1 MDTRLEFYISDVK
14 SILRIAK
21 VFSQPGVA
29 DLVRNAEAGLDR
41 GTKGQFS
48 VLTISR
54 PSQLSP
60 SVSGP
65 GDVPGLLGMP
75 SLLEGGSLVLEQ
87 DREIVTSAARQ
98 CLLEL
103 EGHSVK
109 YWPVFGNE
117 FRQTV
122 VELLAVSEKAKTA
135 AEDML
140 KELGESSGG
149 RKEEG
154 MLSQILGWLAASG
167 EGPDSQETED
177 LRKTVHHL
185 TASMAALQEIFSV
198 AASAPDRAGA
208 GGLRRLTGG
217 PGSPGQPE
225 MVETAQG
232 LVLTPHGRWQVV
244 QGLAR
249 PVPRYEGDPDT
260 RPITGQEV
268 VWLVRRL
275 HQASQHLNT
284 LHGDLLARY
293 YQDPGLLGQAARL
306 VLAPP
311 VHFINTTKSISGGPA
326 IRTSQ
331 QHRARISLRTLGN
344 KRTIVYLVL
353 YLLVMWCLGYSTLG
367 ALIVLILLTATAVLA
382 TASVKQVRQL
392 SI

>member
-1 MDTRLEFYISDVK
+1 
-14 SILRIAK
+14 
-21 VFSQPGVA
+21 
-29 DLVRNAEAGLDR
+29 
-41 GTKGQFS
+41 
-48 VLTISR
+48 
-54 PSQLSP
+54 
-60 SVSGP
+60 
-65 GDVPGLLGMP
+65 
-75 SLLEGGSLVLEQ
+75 
-87 DREIVTSAARQ
+87 
-98 CLLEL
+98 
-103 EGHSVK
+103 
-109 YWPVFGNE
+109 
-117 FRQTV
+117 
-122 VELLAVSEKAKTA
+122 
-135 AEDML
+135 
-140 KELGESSGG
+140 
-149 RKEEG
+149 
-154 MLSQILGWLAASG
+154 
-167 EGPDSQETED
+167 
-177 LRKTVHHL
+177 
-185 TASMAALQEIFSV
+185 
-198 AASAPDRAGA
+198 
-208 GGLRRLTGG
+208 
-217 PGSPGQPE
+217 

-293 YQDPGLLGQAARL
+293 YQDPGVLGQAARL

-392 SI
+392 SV

>member
-1 MDTRLEFYISDVK
+1 
-14 SILRIAK
+14 
-21 VFSQPGVA
+21 
-29 DLVRNAEAGLDR
+29 
-41 GTKGQFS
+41 
-48 VLTISR
+48 
-54 PSQLSP
+54 
-60 SVSGP
+60 
-65 GDVPGLLGMP
+65 MP
-75 SLLEGGSLVLEQ
+75 SLLEGGGSLVVEQ
-87 DREIVTSAARQ
+87 DRELVASAARQ

-135 AEDML
+135 AEEML

-154 MLSQILGWLAASG
+154 MLSKILGWLAASG
-167 EGPDSQETED
+167 DSEDSQETEE

-185 TASMAALQEIFSV
+185 TASMAGLQEIFSV
-198 AASAPDRAGA
+198 AASAPDR
-208 GGLRRLTGG
+208 GGGGGRRVTAG

-268 VWLVRRL
+268 VWLVRSL
-275 HQASQHLNT
+275 HQVSHHLNMV
-284 LHGDLLARY
+284 HGEFLQRSY
-293 YQDPGLLGQAARL
+293 HEPGLLGQAARL

-311 VHFINTTKSISGGPA
+311 THFVTTTKSISGGPA
-326 IRTSQ
+326 VRTSH
-331 QHRARISLRTLGN
+331 QHRARLSLRTFGN
-344 KRTIVYLVL
+344 KRTIFYLVL
-353 YLLVMWCLGYSTLG
+353 YLLVMWLLGYSTLG
-367 ALIVLILLTATAVLA
+367 AILVLLLLTGSAVLA
-382 TASVKQVRQL
+382 TASVRQV
-392 SI
+392 